1 MQQLSEQNTEALLKK
16 YFWQLLLNNC
26 ECLNGTHK
34 DSMTPVDGE
43 EKINE
48 FLQTGSLSIPSSH
61 LTKNEAEDFYRLI
74 MENDLNEYR
83 NSIGRKNYTYHAEQ
97 YILYPSTPDWVDSM
111 KKLRRKFDIKEHY
124 QLVEE
129 IGNFLYKEE
138 NGYLLAKCMAFG
150 LITAIY
156 RGGKALSWFID
167 QIFDDYPPHQV
178 MQCST
183 LMSIATIPW
192 IKVLTNPEQH
202 LYPINLKKRHL
213 RVVKGFGK

>member
-1 MQQLSEQNTEALLKK
+1 MRQLSEQNIEALLKK

-26 ECLNGTHK
+26 ECLNGTSS
-34 DSMTPVDGE
+34 DSMTVAQGE

-48 FLQTGSLSIPSSH
+48 FLQTGSLFVPGSH
-61 LTKNEAEDFYRLI
+61 LTENKAKDFYKLI

-97 YILYPSTPDWVDSM
+97 YILYPSTPDWVDAM
-111 KKLRRKFDIKEHY
+111 KKLRRKYNIKEHY

-150 LITAIY
+150 LVTAIY
-156 RGGKALSWFID
+156 RGGTPLTWFIN

-192 IKVLTNPEQH
+192 IKVLVNPEQYLH
-202 LYPINLKKRHL
+202 PISLKKGHL